1 MGYTVKLNGGKITYV
16 GDYQCASCGYVDN
29 DKSFFYE
36 KEGGLYCSLHS
47 EEAN

>member
-1 MGYTVKLNGGKITYV
+1 MSYTVRLNNGKVTYV
-16 GDYQCASCGYVDN
+16 GDYQCVSCGYVDD

-36 KEGGLYCSLHS
+36 RKGLLYCSLHS